1 MHPSRKQ
8 EDAMRHSEQ
17 PQRDGHI
24 DDRARPEM
32 PDFYMPAMWPIDL
45 QQAVIDWFVA
55 WRKRRLYR
63 RLLTLSDRQ
72 LRMRD
77 LSRPRLIEKLQ
88 TPLRQLVDERRCERQ
103 R

>member
-1 MHPSRKQ
+1 
-8 EDAMRHSEQ
+8 MRHSEQ
-17 PQRDGHI
+17 RQRDDRI
-24 DDRARPEM
+24 DDRARPAM
-32 PDFYMPAMWPIDL
+32 PDFYMPAMWPIEL

-63 RLLTLSDRQ
+63 RLLMLSDRQ

-88 TPLRQLVDERRCERQ
+88 MPLRQLVEERRCQRQ